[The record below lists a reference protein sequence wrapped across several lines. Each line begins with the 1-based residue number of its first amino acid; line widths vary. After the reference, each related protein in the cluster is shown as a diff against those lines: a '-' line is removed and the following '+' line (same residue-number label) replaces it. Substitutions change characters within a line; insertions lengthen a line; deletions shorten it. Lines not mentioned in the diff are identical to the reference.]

1 MGEIQITAKK
11 VREQIK
17 NLRADSAP
25 GPDGISPK
33 VLKELEEVVD
43 TPLAIIFKKSLTE
56 GTVPLDW
63 KIAKVTP
70 IYKKGPKASAGN
82 YRPVS
87 LTSVPCKLMESI
99 LKNNIMDHLLKNKL
113 IRPSQHGFMPGKSC
127 ASNLT
132 VFLDRA
138 TKAVDEGKSVD
149 IFYLDFAKAFDKVPR
164 RRLIA
169 KLQAKGLRPDVTAWI
184 SDWLTGRTQRVTV
197 GGSQSGECNVDSGV
211 PQGSVLGP
219 CLFTVFIDDL
229 EVDIELSDLGT
240 FIVKFADDTKG
251 LQEITS
257 DEDRAKM
264 QRALDILSEWAD
276 IWGMEFNV
284 EKCKVMH
291 VGKHNPQFE
300 YYMRGTKL
308 KTTEEEKD
316 VGVYVTKNLKPSS
329 QCHRAAVR
337 ATAVLN
343 QLKKNFHYRDKRT
356 FVRLYIQY
364 VRPHLEFAA
373 PAWSPWNIGDQEEL
387 EQVQQ
392 KAVRMVSGLKGTT
405 YEERCEELGIQ
416 TLKER
421 RQKQDLTLAH
431 KFVVGGLE
439 GGDMFHRLDQ
449 PGRITTRQAGDPGSL
464 ATKYARTDTRKYSFG
479 LRVTEAWNKLDSET
493 RNSATSK
500 QFKAR
505 LKAKGRLAQ

>member
-1 MGEIQITAKK
+1 
-11 VREQIK
+11 
-17 NLRADSAP
+17 
-25 GPDGISPK
+25 
-33 VLKELEEVVD
+33 
-43 TPLAIIFKKSLTE
+43 
-56 GTVPLDW
+56 
-63 KIAKVTP
+63 
-70 IYKKGPKASAGN
+70 
-82 YRPVS
+82 
-87 LTSVPCKLMESI
+87 
-99 LKNNIMDHLLKNKL
+99 
-113 IRPSQHGFMPGKSC
+113 
-127 ASNLT
+127 
-132 VFLDRA
+132 
-138 TKAVDEGKSVD
+138 
-149 IFYLDFAKAFDKVPR
+149 
-164 RRLIA
+164 
-169 KLQAKGLRPDVTAWI
+169 
-184 SDWLTGRTQRVTV
+184 
-197 GGSQSGECNVDSGV
+197 VDSGV

-240 FIVKFADDTKG
+240 FIVKFADDPKG

-343 QLKKNFHYRDKRT
+343 QLKKYFHYRDKRT

-505 LKAKGRLAQ
+505 LKTKGRLA